1 MAEGLGLLF
10 KIRAD
15 ASQATGE
22 LAAFQA
28 STKAGVGSLVA
39 EYKKASAYTADNVSA
54 TDLLIR
60 ESEKAIAN
68 SQKVALG
75 ASQALRNTSKDL
87 EAAAKGASALGG
99 IMSGLLTT
107 AGIAAG
113 YALMSMAKEAFNAA
127 GQLFDLSQKTN
138 VSVETLS
145 ALKNAGQTSGVEIAG
160 LSTALGILQKNM
172 AAAHDPTSKQAELF
186 KRLKIDIDDTEG
198 ALRTSF
204 RALAAMGEGYRQT
217 DAAMQLFGRSGK
229 DVLAIIKETNGDLDG
244 AIAKY
249 KEMGT
254 LISTETAKAADELG
268 DSLTAM
274 GQSAKATALEL
285 LTGLAPAFKVLIGIG
300 NVVITIFKGVAKVLN
315 DIMGTNFRRYYEN
328 LANIEEKL
336 GTMAGRI
343 AGRAGRTTVGGV
355 KSILPGFG
363 AFVTSSENAAAIETD
378 IGGGAGSS
386 GRARGG
392 GRGGGASSGAGA
404 AAAANREARELERAN
419 LAAMKEAAREADAIA
434 KTIERMAVDHQRS
447 LTQIAAVYS
456 KARIAQ
462 LRDDAQEGKITYLQA
477 ETAITAI
484 IAGEFNKRAQELQ
497 KSIAAEKEGTEEY
510 QRLTDEY
517 GRLQAEAATFK
528 EESERRKRDALRQT
542 IELEDIATTK
552 AEMRARGGG
561 EQEDVPGDVVGEGVE
576 KTVDYSGKKKVPDFT
591 EHINAIQTYKDAA
604 TSAWSAI
611 SQGFGDMV
619 YGFLMGEKMS
629 GKAFMAMA
637 KSAIAAVA
645 AQAAV
650 QALFEL
656 GMGLASLWW
665 NPPKAALHFA
675 AAKTFALVAAVAGV
689 ASLAIPGGGGATAS
703 AAGGNQTTGSPG
715 GSTKQGEPTPID
727 RNRTAGEI
735 RVSVNV
741 TRDSG
746 SIVNAVVEDFRR
758 NGRTR
763 QVIGNDGQLATA

>member
-1 MAEGLGLLF
+1 MALGDGLSLLFRIKADADQARREFSSLSTTVSKELRQIDTAGKSTTSTLGGLGSGISSIISPANLL
-10 KIRAD
+10 
-15 ASQATGE
+15 
-22 LAAFQA
+22 
-28 STKAGVGSLVA
+28 AG
-39 EYKKASAYTADNVSA
+39 
-54 TDLLIR
+54 
-60 ESEKAIAN
+60 
-68 SQKVALG
+68 
-75 ASQALRNTSKDL
+75 
-87 EAAAKGASALGG
+87 
-99 IMSGLLTT
+99 

-113 YALMSMAKEAFNAA
+113 AAIFALGKQALDAA
-127 GQLFDLSQKTN
+127 GQLYDLSQKTN
-138 VSVETLS
+138 FSVETLS
-145 ALKNAGQTSGVEIAG
+145 ALKNAGETSGASIQS
-160 LSTALGILQKNM
+160 LSAALGIFDKNIV
-172 AAAHDPTSKQAELF
+172 AAASGNDKLEATF
-186 KRLKIDIDDTEG
+186 KRLKISTTDNEQ
-198 ALRTSF
+198 ALRDAF
-204 RALAAMGEGYRQT
+204 RALMDMEGGAGQTAAAME
-217 DAAMQLFGRSGK
+217 LFGRSGK
-229 DVLAIIKETNGDLDG
+229 DVLAVIKETNGDLDV

-249 KEMGT
+249 REMGS
-254 LISTETAKAADELG
+254 LISTETATAADELG
-268 DSLTAM
+268 DSLTAL
-274 GQSAKATALEL
+274 GQGAKGAAADLMTSLAPAIKAIIFLVQQGINAIRGWIIVIKSMANVHPIIGQAQEMAANEASAKAQEGMRG
-285 LTGLAPAFKVLIGIG
+285 GL
-300 NVVITIFKGVAKVLN
+300 
-315 DIMGTNFRRYYEN
+315 
-328 LANIEEKL
+328 
-336 GTMAGRI
+336 AGRI
-343 AGRAGRTTVGGV
+343 PGLGIAGPPRAATPSSFGRIPGGGLLQTIDRNASWDISGGGV
-355 KSILPGFG
+355 IPGG
-363 AFVTSSENAAAIETD
+363 GS
-378 IGGGAGSS
+378 GGGAG
-386 GRARGG
+386 GGG
-392 GRGGGASSGAGA
+392 GRGADVALSA
-404 AAAANREARELERAN
+404 AIRDFRAVEREN
-419 LAAMKEAAREADAIA
+419 QQAMKEALREFEAN
-434 KTIERMAVDHQRS
+434 KKEIEKSAVAHLKALS
-447 LTQIAAVYS
+447 EIAAVYS
-456 KARIAQ
+456 RARIVQ
-462 LRDDAQEGKITYLQA
+462 LRDDAQEGKITYLEA

-528 EESERRKRDALRQT
+528 EEAERRKRDALRQT

>member
-127 GQLFDLSQKTN
+127 GELFDLSQKTN

-378 IGGGAGSS
+378 IGGGAGS
-386 GRARGG
+386 GFRGGGTGGGG
-392 GRGGGASSGAGA
+392 GRGSGGGREEKGPDDFGGALLERLQKQYEGLTVKSNYARAAAELLNKEYAGLSRGVRQLILDQARQNDQTEREIKLRDQTRGFIAQQEEAVRQKIEGDKSEFDKVGELIAAYQAQGRELQDHIRIRLQLNALLLDSGRIMESLKGMTGPSVFGEGEVGGIVDAEGMGA
-404 AAAANREARELERAN
+404 AIEGLMGGEKAPVMPVPDFSAWKEAVADVKNMTVNAFGSMAEAMGAAIQAWVLYGAEGGQSIKKVMAAV
-419 LAAMKEAAREADAIA
+419 LAALA
-434 KTIERMAVDHQRS
+434 
-447 LTQIAAVYS
+447 
-456 KARIAQ
+456 
-462 LRDDAQEGKITYLQA
+462 
-477 ETAITAI
+477 
-484 IAGEFNKRAQELQ
+484 
-497 KSIAAEKEGTEEY
+497 
-510 QRLTDEY
+510 
-517 GRLQAEAATFK
+517 AEAAV
-528 EESERRKRDALRQT
+528 
-542 IELEDIATTK
+542 K
-552 AEMRARGGG
+552 AIFQLAEAFASLAGFN
-561 EQEDVPGDVVGEGVE
+561 P
-576 KTVDYSGKKKVPDFT
+576 
-591 EHINAIQTYKDAA
+591 
-604 TSAWSAI
+604 TSAAMH
-611 SQGFGDMV
+611 FKAAAL
-619 YGFLMGEKMS
+619 YG
-629 GKAFMAMA
+629 
-637 KSAIAAVA
+637 AVA
-645 AQAAV
+645 V
-650 QALFEL
+650 
-656 GMGLASLWW
+656 G
-665 NPPKAALHFA
+665 
-675 AAKTFALVAAVAGV
+675 AGV
-689 ASLAIPGGGGATAS
+689 AGRALAGNASTQSGGAGTGPSGQTATRD
-703 AAGGNQTTGSPG
+703 N
-715 GSTKQGEPTPID
+715 KPTPID
-727 RNRTAGEI
+727 ANRTGGEF
-735 RVSVNV
+735 RVVVDVRPTEAFVVRAFTEDWRKNGD
-741 TRDSG
+741 TRLTVG
-746 SIVNAVVEDFRR
+746 S
-758 NGRTR
+758 
-763 QVIGNDGQLATA
+763 DGQKAVP